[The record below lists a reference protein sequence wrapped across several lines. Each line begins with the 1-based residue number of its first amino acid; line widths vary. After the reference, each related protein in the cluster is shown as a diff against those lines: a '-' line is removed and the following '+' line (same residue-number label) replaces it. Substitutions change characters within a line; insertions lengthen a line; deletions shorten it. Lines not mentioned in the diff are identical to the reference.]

1 MKILLLGRN
10 GQVGW
15 ELQRQLPTLGE
26 VVALGSSTENGL
38 CGDLRDV
45 DGLRATVRAV
55 APDVIVNAAAYTAV
69 DKAES
74 EPDVAMAVNGIAPGV
89 LAEEARRLG
98 AWLVHYST
106 DYVFDGSGSAPWK
119 ETDPVGPLNVYGH
132 TKLAGEQAIQFVWE
146 KHLIFRTSWV
156 FGVHGNNFIK
166 TMLRLAQERDGLN
179 VVSDQ
184 VGAPTG
190 AVLIAEVTVR
200 ALSNAR
206 VSDQCA
212 GLYHLAAAGEVSWYD
227 YARHVL
233 AVAKAAGVALR
244 VQPEQVGAISSAQFP
259 TPARRPANSRL
270 ACGGLEQMLGCR
282 MPPWQIGVDG
292 ALRGLLSQC

>member
-15 ELQRQLPTLGE
+15 ELQRQLPVLGE

-74 EPDVAMAVNGIAPGV
+74 EPEAAMAVNGIAPGV
-89 LAEEARRLG
+89 LAEEAKRLD
-98 AWLVHYST
+98 ALLVHYST
-106 DYVFDGSGSAPWK
+106 DYVFDGSGSVPWK
-119 ETDPVGPLNVYGH
+119 ETDPTGPLNVYGY
-132 TKLAGEQAIQFVWE
+132 TKLAGEQAIQAAWE

-166 TMLRLAQERDGLN
+166 TMLRLAQERDSLN
-179 VVSDQ
+179 IINDQ
-184 VGAPTG
+184 IGAPTS
-190 AVLIAEVTVR
+190 ARLIGDVTTR
-200 ALSNAR
+200 ALQSM
-206 VSDQCA
+206 SHDHLF
-212 GLYHLAAAGEVSWYD
+212 GLYHLAPRGQVSWYD
-227 YARHVL
+227 FACCIFDQARNRGSQLKVL
-233 AVAKAAGVALR
+233 SNR
-244 VQPEQVGAISSAQFP
+244 IQPIPSSSYLTA
-259 TPARRPANSRL
+259 ARRPLNSRL
-270 ACGGLEQMLGCR
+270 NCQKLERVLGIDL
-282 MPPWQIGVDG
+282 PSWQLDVIDFV
-292 ALRGLLSQC
+292 SEIT

>member
-15 ELQRQLPTLGE
+15 ELQRQLPALGE

-74 EPDVAMAVNGIAPGV
+74 EPEAAMAVNGIAPGI
-89 LAEEARRLG
+89 LAEEAKRLG

-106 DYVFDGSGSAPWK
+106 DYVFDGSGSVPWK
-119 ETDPVGPLNVYGH
+119 ETDPTGPLNVYGH
-132 TKLAGEQAIQFVWE
+132 TKLAGEQAIQAAWE

-166 TMLRLAQERDGLN
+166 TMLRLAQERDSLN
-179 VVSDQ
+179 VVNDQ

-190 AVLIAEVTVR
+190 AGLIADVAVTAISGVR
-200 ALSNAR
+200 Q
-206 VSDQCA
+206 DQSLA
-212 GLYHLAAAGEVSWYD
+212 GLYHLAAVGETSWYD
-227 YARHVL
+227 YACVVL
-233 AVAKAAGVALR
+233 NWAREKGVILR
-244 VQPEQVGAISSAQFP
+244 VQSEQVKPIPTSAYP
-259 TPARRPANSRL
+259 TLARRPANSRL
-270 ACGGLEQMLGCR
+270 DCHKLERAFGLTLPAWKVSVGS
-282 MPPWQIGVDG
+282 VV
-292 ALRGLLSQC
+292 ATLVF